1 MFWDGFARRA
11 MFGVCVGCAAWL
23 ASETVQASPE
33 VSSFLGWNRPRRSAL
48 GGMAPQA
55 ALGAVR
61 ASESDRGAELH
72 WRPRAA
78 APQLNDSL
86 DESPNELP
94 QESPEAAVSPDET
107 AIGDGELSY
116 AAEEPGEDAAGS
128 EIADAAA
135 SLSGEQAAL
144 CDKVR
149 GVLDF
154 YQQRLLNTREN
165 NCWELMH
172 AIVAFGVHSEVR
184 RGAAKGPAVNSIAWL
199 CSGAACAGQPLM
211 YLDQGRVTAAKGP
224 RVQGHH
230 GQFLAIL
237 AQSKVMPDY
246 PILVNKRSFSV
257 EDLIETEKLSCYS
270 NTELTFKLISFAH
283 YLDSDAT
290 WKNSQGE
297 NWSIERLI
305 REEIAAPINGAPC
318 GGTHRLMGLSYAVH
332 ERIKQGQP
340 VDCEFFRAQTYVD
353 DYHRY
358 AFRLQNR
365 DGSFSTDWFKGRAAK
380 ADLDRRLQTSGHI
393 LEWLAYSVPDEMLD
407 DPRFIKAVS
416 YLAGILDADGNREWS
431 IGPLGHGLH
440 ALAIYEER
448 MERRTQSAPPAKV
461 ARRELPRDEE
471 TPAAELSPAAESSQ
485 PVIVPVV
492 PRRSGAV
499 RPRLPRRA
507 TSHPRDDGADAAD
520 RD

>member
-11 MFGVCVGCAAWL
+11 MFGVCIGCATWL
-23 ASETVQASPE
+23 ASESVQASPE
-33 VSSFLGWNRPRRSAL
+33 VSGPLARHRPARSAL
-48 GGMAPQA
+48 GGMHPHADLP
-55 ALGAVR
+55 AVR
-61 ASESDRGAELH
+61 ASESDRAAELH

-78 APQLNDSL
+78 APQF
-86 DESPNELP
+86 EASPNELP
-94 QESPEAAVSPDET
+94 AESPEAAISSDEGAT
-107 AIGDGELSY
+107 SNGELSY
-116 AAEEPGEDAAGS
+116 VAEDPRDDAASS
-128 EIADAAA
+128 EVADAAD
-135 SLSGEQAAL
+135 SLTGVQAAL

-199 CSGAACAGQPLM
+199 CSGAACAGEPLM
-211 YLDQGRVTAAKGP
+211 YIDQGRVTAAKGP

-246 PILVNKRSFSV
+246 PILVNKRSFSI
-257 EDLIETEKLSCYS
+257 EDLIETEKLSCFS
-270 NTELTFKLISFAH
+270 KTELTFKLISFAH

-332 ERIKQGQP
+332 ERIKQEQP
-340 VDCEFFRAQTYVD
+340 VDGEFLRAQTYVN

-393 LEWLAYSVPDEMLD
+393 LEWLAYSVDDETLD

-416 YLAGILDADGNREWS
+416 YLAGILDADRNRAWS
-431 IGPLGHGLH
+431 VGPLGHGLH

-448 MERRTQSAPPAKV
+448 MDRRGQSEPPAKV
-461 ARRELPRDEE
+461 ARREVLRDEE
-471 TPAAELSPAAESSQ
+471 SPPPELSPATESSQ

-492 PRRSGAV
+492 PRRSGVV
-499 RPRLPRRA
+499 RPPLPRREPL
-507 TSHPRDDGADAAD
+507 HPRHNADETD